1 MLLAPMRFGFIDK
14 QEQMKINREAGKS
27 IQPYPKLLCAQKVS
41 EIARIEG
48 KLIQPGKIMTST
60 IKYDFWFL
68 CILLYSSTVDNQF
81 VVSSPST
88 PSSNK
93 TIHAKSNQTNLSNTS
108 SPDMNFESPVSF
120 VCNNTLGE
128 ASIGHN
134 IDLSRSI
141 STVSVSG
148 AKHNFWLEERAEKS
162 RPGHADV
169 EFSICCQKGF
179 VDLPLLKKPPALLV
193 SLLNGTEPRIGSL
206 LPENGIN
213 QIEV

>member
-141 STVSVSG
+141 STARSDVINPSNLSHSNQRKRKYKQIESFYELGVCYLKMEVLQSLCI
-148 AKHNFWLEERAEKS
+148 KYERLQIN
-162 RPGHADV
+162 DV
-169 EFSICCQKGF
+169 GELIKLKF
-179 VDLPLLKKPPALLV
+179 DWYLLLPLK
-193 SLLNGTEPRIGSL
+193 
-206 LPENGIN
+206 
-213 QIEV
+213 